1 MLRLNLEIKCEC
13 AFNKEQKRI
22 QAAPYIKHMK
32 LEGLDRGGLH
42 ILRLTESIN
51 V

>member
-13 AFNKEQKRI
+13 AFELKRI
-22 QAAPYIKHMK
+22 QAAPYKKHMK
-32 LEGLDRGGLH
+32 LQGLDGGGLH